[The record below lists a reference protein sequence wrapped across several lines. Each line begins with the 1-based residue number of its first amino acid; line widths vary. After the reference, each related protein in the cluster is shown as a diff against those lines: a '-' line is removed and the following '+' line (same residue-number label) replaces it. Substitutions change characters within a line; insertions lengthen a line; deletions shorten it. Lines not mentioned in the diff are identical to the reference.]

1 MIVYGKNVSKEI
13 LKSNYNINKIYLS
26 KEFNDKEILDLL
38 KNNRNIICLSKDE
51 IDNKVNAQSQGI
63 VLDIED
69 YKLLD
74 FDKIKNDSEANFIV
88 ILDHI
93 EDPHNFGAVI
103 RTCECADVDYII
115 IPNKRSVSINS
126 TVMKTSSGALV
137 NSNICEVSNIRT
149 TIEALKKE
157 GFWIVGADMEGT
169 LYTDIDYSGKVALV
183 IGNEGEGLTNIVKS
197 SCDYIASV
205 PMKGKIN
212 SLNASVACGIIIY
225 EILKSRK

>member
-197 SCDYIASV
+197 SCDYIASI